1 MERVD
6 VSEAASI
13 STGIAARYATAVFE
27 LAKGEDALKTLQADL
42 GILEAA
48 LAESADLRDVITSP
62 LYGRDATEAAMGK
75 LAAAMKLSPITG
87 NTLRLMAQ
95 KRRLF
100 ILPALLRALREKIA
114 IHNGEVTADVVSAKA
129 LTKTQAD
136 KLAKVLAASVGREVK
151 LNATVDES
159 LIGGLVVKLG
169 STMIDTSVK
178 AKLNALQNTMKEVG

>member
-1 MERVD
+1 MD
-6 VSEAASI
+6 VSEPASI
-13 STGIAARYATAVFE
+13 STGIAARYATAVFD
-27 LAKGEDALKTLQADL
+27 LAKGDGVLDALESDVAT
-42 GILEAA
+42 LEAA
-48 LAESADLRDVITSP
+48 MAGSADLRDVITSP

-75 LAAAMKLSPITG
+75 LAAAMGLHGITG

-100 ILPALLRALREKIA
+100 ILPALLRALRAKIA
-114 IHNGEVTADVVSAKA
+114 ADKGEVTADVVSAKA

-136 KLAKVLAASVGREVK
+136 KLAKVLAASVGRDVK

>member
-1 MERVD
+1 MD
-6 VSEAASI
+6 VSEPASI
-13 STGIAARYATAVFE
+13 STGIAARYATAVFD
-27 LAKGEDALKTLQADL
+27 LAASEGALKALESDVAA
-42 GILEAA
+42 IEAA
-48 LAESADLRDVITSP
+48 LDASADLRDVIVSP
-62 LYGRDATEAAMGK
+62 LYGRDMTEAAMGK
-75 LAAAMKLSPITG
+75 LAAAMKLNPITG

-100 ILPALLRALREKIA
+100 VLPALLRALRAKIA
-114 IHNGEVTADVVSAKA
+114 AHKGEITADVVSAKA

-136 KLAKVLAASVGREVK
+136 KLAKVLAASVGRDVK
-151 LNATVDES
+151 LNASVDES

>member
-1 MERVD
+1 MD
-6 VSEAASI
+6 VSEPASI
-13 STGIAARYATAVFE
+13 STGIAARYATAVFD
-27 LAKGEDALKTLQADL
+27 LAKSEGALKAIEADVAA
-42 GILEAA
+42 LEAA
-48 LAESADLRDVITSP
+48 LAASADLRDMITSP
-62 LYGRDATEAAMGK
+62 LYGRDATDGAMGK
-75 LAAAMKLSPITG
+75 LAAAMGLNPITS

-100 ILPALLRALREKIA
+100 IVPALLRALRDKIA
-114 IHNGEVTADVVSAKA
+114 AEKGEVTADVVSAKP

-136 KLAKVLAASVGREVK
+136 KLAKVLAASIGHDVT

-169 STMIDTSVK
+169 SKMIDTSVK